1 MTKSNLYPTLK
12 KIISNIFNVNK
23 SNITL
28 QTTSDDI
35 EEWDSLGHIR
45 LILKLESELNV
56 KFNSKVIPKLTSV
69 ESILSEIN
77 KAYSK
82 EIKSE

>member
-1 MTKSNLYPTLK
+1 MTKSNLYPTIK
-12 KIISNIFNVNK
+12 KIISDIFDVNK

-56 KFNSKVIPKLTSV
+56 KFNSKIIPELTSV
-69 ESILSEIN
+69 QSILSEIN